1 MSESLV
7 SRLESMENYQVVPVD
22 TFEPT
27 EMSDRRRWRL
37 KLENILPS
45 TVSLFSISFGIY
57 VGNALFVWKV
67 PHSSEMSAE
76 EELGVVTKIK
86 YKMRVFYQSYQLQK
100 GVF

>member
-67 PHSSEMSAE
+67 PHSGEMSAE